1 MIDIRYDLIEVAFA
15 WRPLAQKGPGGG
27 HQQGRSNPMVR
38 YIADHNFNFSLTV
51 LAGRQIIKVVAAGFL
66 TVQAL
71 AGDIDY
77 PETYYYYADLLI
89 QTGEYSR
96 AKKLIKYGYKIKGIN
111 LSRMKHNEGLIA
123 EIKGNLQKAKK
134 YMKFAYNISY
144 RKFEREFLKEELD
157 RINLKLKSKKK
168 SSNK

>member
-1 MIDIRYDLIEVAFA
+1 MSLSLADTYYLKALDLYPYELDKVTEALNYAIGYDNDHAGAHCLLGMLNMYQLGKYIEAEKHFE
-15 WRPLAQKGPGGG
+15 R
-27 HQQGRSNPMVR
+27 
-38 YIADHNFNFSLTV
+38 
-51 LAGRQIIKVVAAGFL
+51 
-66 TVQAL
+66 AL

-144 RKFEREFLKEELD
+144 RKFEREFLKEELG
-157 RINLKLKSKKK
+157 RINSKLKSQKK
-168 SSNK
+168 SGTN